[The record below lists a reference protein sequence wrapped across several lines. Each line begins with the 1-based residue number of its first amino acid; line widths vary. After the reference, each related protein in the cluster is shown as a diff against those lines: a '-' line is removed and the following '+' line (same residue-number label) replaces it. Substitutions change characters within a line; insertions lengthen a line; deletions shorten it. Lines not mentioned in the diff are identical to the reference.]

1 MISETEDAD
10 KSDPEKIVSPRTGP
24 FKELS
29 WLQEDY

>member
-10 KSDPEKIVSPRTGP
+10 KPDPENIVSPRTGP

-29 WLQEDY
+29 